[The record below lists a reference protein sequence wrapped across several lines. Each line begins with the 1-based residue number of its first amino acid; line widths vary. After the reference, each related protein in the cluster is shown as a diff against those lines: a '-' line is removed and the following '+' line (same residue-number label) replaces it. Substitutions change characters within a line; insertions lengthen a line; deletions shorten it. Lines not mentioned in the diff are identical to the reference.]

1 MPLFSMFAASKNSQ
15 RFDLPFHA
23 RLGTEFLVFLTALMT
38 ILCLLSVTA
47 SLSLTQLAKKWTSGL
62 ENTLTVEIPYSET
75 QTEASARI
83 LSALKD
89 ADGVLSAKL
98 MSRDAMASLLAPWLG
113 DSVTAMKD
121 LPMPVLITID
131 LKERNS
137 RVVHGLTQMVRDISP
152 KAKVD
157 AHEQWLTDLVR
168 FTNTL
173 KIAALMIMF
182 SIGLV
187 TSLTVAGAVRSRM
200 AIHHTE
206 LELLHIMGADDSYIA
221 KQFQKYIY
229 WLCGRGVLL
238 GFIVCAITVGIM
250 QAVSMASSEALPG
263 LRLSLLQFSMLP
275 VTAII
280 LFLISGWTARIT
292 ALNVLRAMP

>member
-1 MPLFSMFAASKNSQ
+1 MSFFSMFDLNKKSQ

-38 ILCLLSVTA
+38 VLCLLSVTA

-62 ENTLTVEIPYSET
+62 ENTLTVEIPYSDTQAET
-75 QTEASARI
+75 SSNI
-83 LSALKD
+83 LAALKE
-89 ADGVLSAKL
+89 ADGVKSAQL
-98 MSRDAMASLLAPWLG
+98 MSRDAMGELLSPWLG
-113 DSVTAMKD
+113 ESAAGMKD
-121 LPMPVLITID
+121 LPMPALITID
-131 LKERNS
+131 LKERDQ
-137 RVVHGLTQMVRDISP
+137 RIMRGLTQIVQDISP
-152 KAKVD
+152 KAKID

-173 KIAALMIMF
+173 KIAALVIMI

-206 LELLHIMGADDSYIA
+206 LELLHIMGADDGYIA

-238 GFIVCAITVGIM
+238 GFVICAVTVGIM
-250 QAVSMASSEALPG
+250 QTISMASSEALPG
-263 LRLSLLQFSMLP
+263 LNLSPLQFMMLP
-275 VTAII
+275 VAAII
-280 LFLISGWTARIT
+280 LLLISGWTARMT